1 MVALL
6 PPPALGGAPA
16 AALRRALAAGLVAV
30 LAALYVRTF
39 VVEIVL
45 VPSGSMA
52 PALVAGDRVAVD
64 RLLYG
69 GSFPPL
75 SWLLPTRAPAPGDV
89 VVFRSPEARGRL
101 LVKRCVATGGEPYEG
116 GYVPPGTLFLLGDAR
131 EHSHDSR
138 AFGPVGRG
146 AVVGRAAAVLWS
158 VAPGRAALR
167 WGRTLA
173 RVR

>member
-1 MVALL
+1 MVAVV
-6 PPPALGGAPA
+6 PSAALSGAPG
-16 AALRRALAAGLVAV
+16 AALRKLSVAGLVGL
-30 LAALYVRTF
+30 LAALFVRTF
-39 VVEIVL
+39 VVAVVQ

-52 PALVAGDRVAVD
+52 PALLAGDRVAVD

-69 GSFPPL
+69 GDL
-75 SWLLPTRAPAPGDV
+75 AALAWLLPARAPAPGDV
-89 VVFRSPEARGRL
+89 VVFRSPEQQRRL
-101 LVKRCVATGGEPYEG
+101 LVKRCVAVGGQPFG
-116 GYVPPGTLFLLGDAR
+116 GGFLPAGTLALLGDAR

-146 AVVGRAAAVLWS
+146 AVVGRAVAVLWS
-158 VAPGRAALR
+158 IAPGAATPR